1 MSLLDQAKASTND
14 QTKTTVFETD
24 LTPAGKTFAR
34 FVGYVEVGKRPQ
46 KAFQGK
52 AKADC
57 REARF
62 TFELNGKQHCR
73 EVEID
78 GEMKKITGVIGI
90 KMTIKTAENSGFIK
104 LFNKMT
110 YGRDG
115 ITNFP
120 QMLDEGF
127 LIDIIH
133 APGKDRDG
141 KDVIYAN
148 MKDADFNYLIG
159 APQMTNPAT
168 NELMKFDIPESTIPL
183 RLLLWDQPTAEQ
195 WQSVFIDG
203 TRTVKRDGVEVQ
215 ESKNW
220 LQQDIVENALDF
232 GGSPLEIM
240 LNGVDD
246 LEMPGDVGV
255 PSQEPVAQEA
265 REDRS
270 ENPAA
275 GMNNPEAHGGPD
287 MATRAIAEIAKEMS
301 PNANAPADKDTSAGT
316 TASAGTAETAVSE
329 TPTTG
334 VSADAAKAAQDIFD
348 QLGVS

>member
-1 MSLLDQAKASTND
+1 MTLLDQAKASTND
-14 QTKTTVFETD
+14 QTKTTVFEND

-34 FVGYVEVGKRPQ
+34 FVGYTEVGKRPQ

-52 AKADC
+52 PKADC

-62 TFELNGKQHCR
+62 TFELNGPKHCR
-73 EVEID
+73 EVEIE
-78 GEMKKITGVIGI
+78 GEMKKITGVIGV
-90 KMTIKTAENSGFIK
+90 KLTIKSAENSGFIK
-104 LFNKMT
+104 LFNKMK

-115 ITNFP
+115 INNFP

-127 LIDIIH
+127 LIDIVH

-141 KDVIYAN
+141 KDVTYAN

-159 APQMTNPAT
+159 APMMTNPAT
-168 NELMKFDIPESTIPL
+168 GEMMSFDIPESTIPH

-232 GGSPLEIM
+232 AGSPLELM

-246 LEMPGDVGV
+246 LEMPGDTGEADL
-255 PSQEPVAQEA
+255 PSGEAQA
-265 REDRS
+265 RAAA
-270 ENPAA
+270 AA
-275 GMNNPEAHGGPD
+275 GEAKAQAD
-287 MATRAIAEIAKEMS
+287 MATQAVAAV
-301 PNANAPADKDTSAGT
+301 APDNVVGTHADKVIVDEANPPPITD
-316 TASAGTAETAVSE
+316 
-329 TPTTG
+329 
-334 VSADAAKAAQDIFD
+334 DAAAAAQAIFD